1 MYSTFNKSSSNNS
14 FFKVKVKFLCN
25 LKIMFLLYPHVPQ
38 LAPINIEQSF
48 LFDICEISEVIH
60 GRTRGVRVAG
70 EAGAVTA
77 VNRRK

>member
-1 MYSTFNKSSSNNS
+1 
-14 FFKVKVKFLCN
+14 
-25 LKIMFLLYPHVPQ
+25 MFLLYPHVPQ
-38 LAPINIEQSF
+38 LALINIEQSF